1 MDWREIFKVMR
12 KYVEFLFVILLMFCS
27 FGFVSGEFVIETDE
41 YASVTE
47 ALAAIPMDSETVTLK
62 LSKSNLKDNETSID
76 LPYDRNIK
84 EIIIIH
90 DDNISEASFPLVER
104 ICANGVPL
112 TIGEGITL
120 ENTSIYGGRC
130 VSGEDASLESASLT
144 ISGKVGFVFGG
155 GLATDGGRSD
165 VAETSVTLTKSG
177 LVYYEIFG
185 GGHAHGSGSSASAES
200 TTLKISGTSDYVL
213 GGGFAEEGGSA
224 ECGSTFI
231 TTEEGSSVPVA
242 LFTGGS
248 ASGTG
253 SLSAVENAK
262 ALVAG
267 NANWA
272 FSGDFAFG
280 GGKTM
285 LNLASRLEILPSG
298 STEIAYMGSFAS
310 DEGSDALVN
319 TAELMVCGEAS
330 RIVQD
335 SQTADN
341 GKALTQ
347 VKALFPCDQGERVP

>member
-1 MDWREIFKVMR
+1 MKYIFGLSIYICLLLSVIFFPAAADYAVYTTDREPLSGQMEGIPENAGVVTI
-12 KYVEFLFVILLMFCS
+12 YVTSVINEKNLQLPS
-27 FGFVSGEFVIETDE
+27 DRGI
-41 YASVTE
+41 TE
-47 ALAAIPMDSETVTLK
+47 LIIVPADGMG
-62 LSKSNLKDNETSID
+62 SIS
-76 LPYDRNIK
+76 LP
-84 EIIIIH
+84 EI
-90 DDNISEASFPLVER
+90 ER

-112 TIGEGITL
+112 VIGQGIGM
-120 ENTSIYGGRC
+120 ENASIYGGAC
-130 VSGEDASLESASLT
+130 VSETETDLASSDLT
-144 ISGKVGFVFGG
+144 IEGSVGFVFGG
-155 GLATDGGRSD
+155 GLATDGGHSG
-165 VAETSVTLTKSG
+165 VNETSVTLTKTG
-177 LVYYEIFG
+177 LVYFEIFG
-185 GGHAHGSGSSASAES
+185 GGHAYGSGSRASVNS

-213 GGGFAEEGGSA
+213 GGGFAEEGGLA

-231 TTEEGSSVPVA
+231 TAEEGSSVPVA

-248 ASGTG
+248 ASGAG
-253 SLSAVENAK
+253 SLSEVESAK

-280 GGKTM
+280 GGKTK

-298 STEIAYMGSFAS
+298 STEIAYMGSFSS

-347 VKALFPCDQGERVP
+347 VKALFPCEQGEKAP